1 MGVDMK
7 KTDFKV
13 VFWGTQGSVALSNS
27 KKIRYGSNTPCVSAE
42 CGEHVFVF
50 DMATGF
56 VLFSEYFL
64 KKYRLPGTVD
74 IFLSH
79 YHQDHVEGLPFAGVT
94 YNPDVSLVFHC
105 QPSENKNP
113 EEILSENYSPPN
125 FPINIFQE
133 AAPGKFKFN
142 ILEPKQ
148 VQSMA
153 DGAVTVKNLPVSHP
167 GGSLSYKLTYNGRSF
182 CYLSDFE
189 YGDGLEPELKE
200 FLEGSDLVVFD
211 AYFSNKTLIP
221 GWGHSTWEQGVD
233 VWREAGIKKLAMY
246 HHNIN
251 ASDKDLDA
259 IAAQLAAISKN
270 LFIAKDG
277 MEVYL

>member
-1 MGVDMK
+1 MK

-13 VFWGTQGSVALSNS
+13 IFWGTQGSVALSS
-27 KKIRYGSNTPCVSAE
+27 AKKMRYGSNTPCVSVE

-56 VLFSEYFL
+56 IPFSEYFL
-64 KKYRLPGTVD
+64 EKYKPPRTVD
-74 IFLSH
+74 VFLSH
-79 YHQDHVEGLPFAGVT
+79 YHQDHVEGLPFARLT
-94 YNPDVSLVFHC
+94 YDPDVRIVFHC
-105 QPSENKNP
+105 QPAEGKTP

-125 FPINIFQE
+125 FPIRLFEE
-133 AAPGKFKFN
+133 AAPGKFTFN
-142 ILEPKQ
+142 VLTPKQ
-148 VQSMA
+148 ALSMA
-153 DGAVTVKNLPVSHP
+153 DGAATVKSLPVSHP

-189 YGDGLEPELKE
+189 YGNGLEPELKE
-200 FLEGSDLVVFD
+200 FLGGSDLVVFD

-233 VWREAGIKKLAMY
+233 VWRAAGIKKLAMY
-246 HHNIN
+246 HHNIS
-251 ASDKDLDA
+251 ASDKDLDS
-259 IAAQLAAISKN
+259 ISAELSQISEN

-277 MEVYL
+277 MVVYL